1 MRCSTSS
8 ILALVL
14 GAGVSVVPVA
24 IAKPQGVAI
33 TEDAGASY
41 SVVSAPSA
49 NETPSLALS
58 LPGSSDLVNTGA
70 ALGGVTKLLSSITG
84 LLKRTTLPAKAVGD
98 IVSVIVG
105 LVNGILKSLG
115 SITDL
120 SELTNAMK
128 SLLAQAISALEG
140 LLEKRVLDTTLNA
153 GLARIISTFMTLLT
167 VFVHRWSGILGN
179 LLSLNFIGVVSYL
192 LSYLLSILTTLLSA
206 L

>member
-1 MRCSTSS
+1 MRRSTSS

-14 GAGVSVVPVA
+14 RSGVSTVPVA
-24 IAKPQGVAI
+24 IAEPQAVAI
-33 TEDAGASY
+33 TEETEAST
-41 SVVSAPSA
+41 SVASAPSA